1 MSPYNKTYNKIIVI
15 RAIHANLPNLFKQME
30 YINISSIIACIFDR
44 HKTLKIYYDLLLKK
58 FM

>member
-15 RAIHANLPNLFKQME
+15 RAVCQITYNLFKQME

-44 HKTLKIYYDLLLKK
+44 HKTLKL
-58 FM
+58 

>member
-15 RAIHANLPNLFKQME
+15 RAVCQLPNLFKQME

-44 HKTLKIYYDLLLKK
+44 HKTLKL
-58 FM
+58 